1 MTNETKIKSLPELVA
16 DLAQARLAIEIDRE
30 KIGGLEATLD
40 ATDEYVDWLRMKDR
54 LKADR
59 AVESNIKTQVG
70 EMAVGMFSTTKD
82 KVPHPAIK
90 IKERTNKILNVL
102 SEDKLKQWLM
112 ENAPDLL
119 QFDVKAV
126 TNAVENLRLE
136 FVSVS
141 TTKDPYATVA
151 GDLNKYAV
159 GETSPLSG
167 EVE

>member
-16 DLAQARLAIEIDRE
+16 DLAQARTNIQETQAEIEELEGRLQVNNNYQGWLTE
-30 KIGGLEATLD
+30 KDMLRFNKKKEA
-40 ATDEYVDWLRMKDR
+40 E
-54 LKADR
+54 
-59 AVESNIKTQVG
+59 IKTQVG

-136 FVSVS
+136 FVSVT